1 MSDAVKPKPDGYH
14 SVTPYLVISGAAE
27 AIGFYAK
34 ALGAV
39 ERFRM
44 PGPDGKI
51 MHAEIQ
57 IGDSV
62 VMLGDENIEMGASS
76 PATLGGTPVGQ
87 LIYVEDVDAAF
98 RQALSA
104 GATELLPPTDM
115 FWGDRYCK
123 LQDPFGHQW
132 SIATHIEDVSAE
144 EMNERAAAAF
154 AEQPAG

>member
-27 AIGFYAK
+27 AIDFYTE
-34 ALGAV
+34 ALAAV

-44 PGPDGKI
+44 PGPDGKL

-62 VMLGDENIEMGASS
+62 VMLSDENLEMGASS

-98 RQALSA
+98 QHAVSA
-104 GATELLPPTDM
+104 GATGLLPPTDM

-132 SIATHIEDVSAE
+132 SLATHVEDVSAE
-144 EMNERAAAAF
+144 EMNERATAAF